1 MSVYL
6 IADSEIHDPEAYE
19 KYKEAAPLY
28 VARHGGEYCSRGGKF
43 EVLVGDWNPTRLLV
57 IKFPS
62 RKAYDEF
69 MTDPDYRPWK
79 ELRESIS
86 TPKNILILEGV

>member
-19 KYKEAAPLY
+19 KYKEAAPQY
-28 VARHGGEYCSRGGKF
+28 VARHGREYCCRGGKF

-62 RKAYDEF
+62 RKAYDQF
-69 MTDPDYRPWK
+69 MADPDYKPWK

>member
-1 MSVYL
+1 MSIYL

-19 KYKEAAPLY
+19 KYKEAAPKY
-28 VARHGGEYCSRGGKF
+28 VARHGGEYCCRGGKF

-62 RKAYDEF
+62 RKAYDQF
-69 MTDPDYRPWK
+69 MADPDYRPWK

>member
-1 MSVYL
+1 MSVYP
-6 IADSEIHDPEAYE
+6 IADSEFHDPEAYE
-19 KYKEAAPLY
+19 KYKEAAPKY
-28 VARHGGEYCSRGGKF
+28 VARHGGEYCCRGGKF

-79 ELRESIS
+79 ELRESIT

>member
-19 KYKEAAPLY
+19 KYKEAAPQY

-43 EVLVGDWNPTRLLV
+43 EVLVGDWNPTRLLM

>member
-6 IADSEIHDPEAYE
+6 IADSEVHDPEAYE
-19 KYKEAAPLY
+19 KYKEAAPKY
-28 VARHGGEYCSRGGKF
+28 VARHGGEYCCRGGKF
-43 EVLVGDWNPTRLLV
+43 EVLVGDLNPARLLE

-79 ELRESIS
+79 ELRESVT

>member
-1 MSVYL
+1 MSGYL
-6 IADSEIHDPEAYE
+6 IADSEIHDPEVYE
-19 KYKEAAPLY
+19 KYKEAAPKY
-28 VARHGGEYCSRGGKF
+28 VARHGGEYCCRGGKF

-62 RKAYDEF
+62 RKAYEEF

-79 ELRESIS
+79 ELRESVT

>member
-19 KYKEAAPLY
+19 KYKEAAPQY
-28 VARHGGEYCSRGGKF
+28 VARHGGEYYCRGGKF
-43 EVLVGDWNPTRLLV
+43 EVLVGDRNPTRLLV

-79 ELRESIS
+79 ELRESIT

>member
-19 KYKEAAPLY
+19 KYKEAAPQY

-62 RKAYDEF
+62 RKAYDQY
-69 MTDPDYRPWK
+69 MADPDYKPWK
-79 ELRESIS
+79 EFRESIS

>member
-19 KYKEAAPLY
+19 KYKEVAPKY
-28 VARHGGEYCSRGGKF
+28 VARHGGEYCCRGGKF

-79 ELRESIS
+79 ELRESIT

>member
-1 MSVYL
+1 MAVYL

-19 KYKEAAPLY
+19 KYKEAAPKY
-28 VARHGGEYCSRGGKF
+28 VARHGGEYCCRGGKF

-79 ELRESIS
+79 ELRESIT
-86 TPKNILILEGV
+86 TPKNTLILEGV

>member
-19 KYKEAAPLY
+19 KYKEAAPKY
-28 VARHGGEYCSRGGKF
+28 VARHGGEYCCRGGKF

-57 IKFPS
+57 IKIPS
-62 RKAYDEF
+62 RKAYEEL

-79 ELRESIS
+79 EFRESIS
-86 TPKNILILEGV
+86 APKNILILEGV

>member
-1 MSVYL
+1 MSIYL

-19 KYKEAAPLY
+19 KYKEAAPQF
-28 VARHGGEYCSRGGKF
+28 VARHGGEYCCRGGGF
-43 EVLVGDWNPTRLLV
+43 EGLGGDWKPTRLLV

-62 RKAYDEF
+62 RGAYDDF
-69 MTDPDYRPWK
+69 MADPEYRPWK

-86 TPKNILILEGV
+86 TPKNILIVEGI

>member
-19 KYKEAAPLY
+19 KYKEAAPQY

-79 ELRESIS
+79 ELRESIT

>member
-19 KYKEAAPLY
+19 KYKEAAPQY

-62 RKAYDEF
+62 RKANDEF

>member
-19 KYKEAAPLY
+19 KYKEAAPQY
-28 VARHGGEYCSRGGKF
+28 VARHGGEYCCRGGKF

-79 ELRESIS
+79 ELRKSVT

>member
-19 KYKEAAPLY
+19 KYKEAAPKY
-28 VARHGGEYCSRGGKF
+28 VARHGGEYCCRGGKF

-79 ELRESIS
+79 ELLESIN

>member
-19 KYKEAAPLY
+19 KYKEAAPKY
-28 VARHGGEYCSRGGKF
+28 VARHGGEYCCRGGKF
-43 EVLVGDWNPTRLLV
+43 EVLVGDWNPTRHLV

-79 ELRESIS
+79 ELRESIT

>member
-19 KYKEAAPLY
+19 KYKEAAPKY
-28 VARHGGEYCSRGGKF
+28 VARHGGEYCCRGGEL

-79 ELRESIS
+79 ELRESIT

>member
-6 IADSEIHDPEAYE
+6 IADSEIHDPEAYK
-19 KYKEAAPLY
+19 KYKEAAPKY
-28 VARHGGEYCSRGGKF
+28 VARHGGEYCCRGGKF

-79 ELRESIS
+79 ELREAIT

>member
-6 IADSEIHDPEAYE
+6 TVGSEIHDPEACE
-19 KYKEAAPLY
+19 KYKEAAPKY
-28 VARHGGEYCSRGGKF
+28 VARHGGEYCCRGGKF

-79 ELRESIS
+79 ELRESVT

>member
-1 MSVYL
+1 MPVYMIL
-6 IADSEIHDPEAYE
+6 DAEIHDTEAYE
-19 KYKEAAPLY
+19 KYKEAAPKY
-28 VARHGGEYCSRGGKF
+28 VARHGGEYCCRGGKF

-69 MTDPDYRPWK
+69 MADPDYRPWK
-79 ELRESIS
+79 ELRESIT